1 MLSIFK
7 IYSAFSFPF
16 CTTLVVHF
24 PLCDVCISQLSL
36 ETCLNSWPHS
46 VFSYLHWCYSAMAIK
61 FICWMFF
68 RMSALHDLS
77 ARYLKKLCQTF
88 QVFANIVMFSS
99 KQDPNAGYP
108 AGRLRNQKASLY
120 NMLLPV
126 NKLAGNKTWQHRLRG
141 KKLNKILKMQTS
153 VAEET
158 KHEAWGEWSRK
169 TMLGPWQIS
178 MLPKYSWC

>member
-1 MLSIFK
+1 MLSIFS
-7 IYSAFSFPF
+7 ILHHFGCPFPPVWCMHQSAEPWNLLEFMAALSFF
-16 CTTLVVHF
+16 ISSLVWQCHGNQVH
-24 PLCDVCISQLSL
+24 L
-36 ETCLNSWPHS
+36 LN
-46 VFSYLHWCYSAMAIK
+46 V
-61 FICWMFF
+61 F

-77 ARYLKKLCQTF
+77 ALYLKKLCQTF
-88 QVFANIVMFSS
+88 QVFANIVMFIS

-126 NKLAGNKTWQHRLRG
+126 NKQAGNKTWQHRLRG

>member
-1 MLSIFK
+1 MSVCLFSLIPPVWYFHQ
-7 IYSAFSFPF
+7 SAEPWNLLEFGHSWLHS
-16 CTTLVVHF
+16 LVLQRHQVH
-24 PLCDVCISQLSL
+24 L
-36 ETCLNSWPHS
+36 LN
-46 VFSYLHWCYSAMAIK
+46 V
-61 FICWMFF
+61 F

-77 ARYLKKLCQTF
+77 ALYLKKLCQTF
-88 QVFANIVMFSS
+88 QVYANIVMFSS

-126 NKLAGNKTWQHRLRG
+126 NKQAGNKTWQHRLRG
-141 KKLNKILKMQTS
+141 RKQNKILKMQTS

-158 KHEAWGEWSRK
+158 KHDAWGEWSRK
-169 TMLGPWQIS
+169 TMLGPRQIS